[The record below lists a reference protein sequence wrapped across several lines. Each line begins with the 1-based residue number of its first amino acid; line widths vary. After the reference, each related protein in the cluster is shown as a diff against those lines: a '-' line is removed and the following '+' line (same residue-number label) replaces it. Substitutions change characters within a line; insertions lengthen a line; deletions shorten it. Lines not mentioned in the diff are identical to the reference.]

1 MQSMSEN
8 TPHTGAEGGATRT
21 CAVCRASRSPEE
33 LVRLRERG
41 GVAFVDG
48 PSGGR
53 GVWVCARRSCL
64 EKADG
69 RVLAR
74 GFKQPVKVPDEPGGL
89 CGVVERVAAQ
99 KVLELL
105 GLARRQGVLIV
116 GQDRVASEPVGFV
129 VAAIDASDRSLR
141 AAGETARTFGSSAE
155 LGRATGLNGV
165 SVLGIA
171 PGSLARQAA
180 YWLAVWYESR
190 LAADGREARV

>member
-1 MQSMSEN
+1 MTEN
-8 TPHTGAEGGATRT
+8 SPREGAEGATRT
-21 CAVCRASRSPEE
+21 CAVCRTSRAPEE

-41 GVAFVDG
+41 GVACVDG
-48 PSGGR
+48 PDGGR
-53 GVWVCARRSCL
+53 GVWVCIRRDCL
-64 EKADG
+64 EKADA
-69 RVLAR
+69 RTLAR
-74 GFKQPVKVPDEPGGL
+74 GFKKPVQVPDEPGGL
-89 CGVVERVAAQ
+89 LGVVERISEK

-116 GQDRVASEPVGFV
+116 GQDRVASEPVGLV
-129 VAAIDASDRSLR
+129 VAAREASERSLR
-141 AAGETARTFGSSAE
+141 AAGESTRTFVGSSE

-190 LAADGREARV
+190 LAADGREATV